1 MNTINQ
7 ACMTATEAKQQQSP
21 VAESL
26 DRNLKI
32 AAHIDDQVSRL
43 ANRIDSVLAQPSPQ
57 KPEATDRQCGESALH
72 DRLLSHG
79 ECLNAI
85 SRRLEDI
92 INRVTV

>member
-1 MNTINQ
+1 MNDINQ
-7 ACMTATEAKQQQSP
+7 AGMTATEAKQQQSP

-26 DRNLKI
+26 DQNLR
-32 AAHIDDQVSRL
+32 AAARIDDQISRL
-43 ANRIDSVLAQPSPQ
+43 ANRIDQVLAQPSPQ
-57 KPEATDRQCGESALH
+57 KPEATDRLVGESALH